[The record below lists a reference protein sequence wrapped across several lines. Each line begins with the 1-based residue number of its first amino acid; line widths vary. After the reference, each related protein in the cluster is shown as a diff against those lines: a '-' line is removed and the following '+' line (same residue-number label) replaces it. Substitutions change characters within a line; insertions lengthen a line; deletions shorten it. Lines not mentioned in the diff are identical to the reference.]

1 LWASHSQKSVI
12 TVWRWDKRECELRF
26 PTKELLSVFKVSQA
40 SQESSTSSIC
50 AGGSKKGVLTVWSGF
65 DGAILAE
72 VESAHYMEIND
83 IDISSLNSGMIVT
96 GGKDSKV
103 KVWLLSSLI
112 QQSSQAEKLSQCLV
126 EFGDH
131 QKEVTQVRF
140 SQSNQ
145 LRVFS
150 ASLDKQFKVF
160 DVGQQIC
167 IKTI

>member
-1 LWASHSQKSVI
+1 
-12 TVWRWDKRECELRF
+12 
-26 PTKELLSVFKVSQA
+26 
-40 SQESSTSSIC
+40 
-50 AGGSKKGVLTVWSGF
+50 
-65 DGAILAE
+65 
-72 VESAHYMEIND
+72 MEIND